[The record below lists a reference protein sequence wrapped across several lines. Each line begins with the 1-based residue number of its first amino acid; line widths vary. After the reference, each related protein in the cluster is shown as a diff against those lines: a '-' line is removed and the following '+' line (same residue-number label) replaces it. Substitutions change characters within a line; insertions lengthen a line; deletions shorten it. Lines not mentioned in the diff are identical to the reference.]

1 MTVASESSSESRS
14 VIVTDDSTFTGD
26 FPNVKI
32 EVPNVAMI
40 GGNPI
45 TVTTAAPG
53 TSDAT
58 PASSTNDTDRPRGN
72 PPSVV
77 ENVTALSACSY

>member
-1 MTVASESSSESRS
+1 M
-14 VIVTDDSTFTGD
+14 
-26 FPNVKI
+26 
-32 EVPNVAMI
+32 
-40 GGNPI
+40 

-58 PASSTNDTDRPRGN
+58 PASSTNDTDNPRGK

-77 ENVTALSACSY
+77 ENVTALSASSY

>member
-1 MTVASESSSESRS
+1 M
-14 VIVTDDSTFTGD
+14 IVTDDSTFTGD

-32 EVPNVAMI
+32 DAPAVRIP
-40 GGNPI
+40 GGRPM

-53 TSDAT
+53 TTLDT
-58 PASSTNDTDRPRGN
+58 PASSTSDTDRPRGN

-77 ENVTALSACSY
+77 EKVTALRASSY

>member
-1 MTVASESSSESRS
+1 M
-14 VIVTDDSTFTGD
+14 IVTDDSTFTGD
-26 FPNVKI
+26 LPNVKMD
-32 EVPNVAMI
+32 VPNVAMI

-58 PASSTNDTDRPRGN
+58 PASSTNDTDRPRGR

-77 ENVTALSACSY
+77 ENVTALSA

>member
-1 MTVASESSSESRS
+1 M
-14 VIVTDDSTFTGD
+14 IVTDDNTFTGD

-32 EVPNVAMI
+32 GVPTVRI
-40 GGNPI
+40 PGGNPI
-45 TVTTAAPG
+45 TVTSAAPG
-53 TSDAT
+53 TTLCMSC
-58 PASSTNDTDRPRGN
+58 SSVTDIEMPRGK

>member
-1 MTVASESSSESRS
+1 M
-14 VIVTDDSTFTGD
+14 IVTDDNTFTGD

-32 EVPNVAMI
+32 GVPTVRI
-40 GGNPI
+40 PGGNPI

-53 TSDAT
+53 TKLDT
-58 PASSTNDTDRPRGN
+58 PASSTNDTEMPRGN

>member
-1 MTVASESSSESRS
+1 MVAEETS
-14 VIVTDDSTFTGD
+14 FTGA
-26 FPNVKI
+26 
-32 EVPNVAMI
+32 VPIVWMGAPKTAMP
-40 GGNPI
+40 GGNPM

-58 PASSTNDTDRPRGN
+58 PASSTNDTDNPRAM

-77 ENVTALSACSY
+77 ENVTALRASSY